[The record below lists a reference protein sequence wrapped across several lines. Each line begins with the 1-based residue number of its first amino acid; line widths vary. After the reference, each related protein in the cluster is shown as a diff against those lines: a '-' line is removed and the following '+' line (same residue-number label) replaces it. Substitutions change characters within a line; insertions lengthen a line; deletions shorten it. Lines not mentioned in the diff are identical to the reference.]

1 MELLE
6 AALSDSGSE
15 ADAGLVKHK
24 FSPATIQL
32 IGVHGTDTGKQG
44 TDEPVMRACDVL

>member
-24 FSPATIQL
+24 FSPVTIQL
-32 IGVHGTDTGKQG
+32 IGMLGTDTGNQG
-44 TDEPVMRACDVL
+44 TDEPMMCACDVL

>member
-6 AALSDSGSE
+6 AAPDDSGSE

-32 IGVHGTDTGKQG
+32 IGVPGTGTGNQG
-44 TDEPVMRACDVL
+44 TDEPVMGACDAL